1 MKTREERKAHA
12 IELYRSGMS
21 AWQIARRMD
30 LSEVTIRKYIAG
42 VARPNTDLLGKGLAK
57 GAVLAPVKE
66 HVERAD
72 RRPVKIGDNK
82 NTIIWVD
89 RSVSEEKA
97 IQRFYDRQEKLKT
110 IK

>member
-1 MKTREERKAHA
+1 MIVR
-12 IELYRSGMS
+12 
-21 AWQIARRMD
+21 QIARRMD

-42 VARPNTDLLGKGLAK
+42 VARPNTDLVGKGLAK
-57 GAVLAPVKE
+57 GAVLSPIAP
-66 HVERAD
+66 HVERSD

-89 RSVSEEKA
+89 RTISDKKA
-97 IQRFYDRQEKLKT
+97 IQRYYERQEKLKT